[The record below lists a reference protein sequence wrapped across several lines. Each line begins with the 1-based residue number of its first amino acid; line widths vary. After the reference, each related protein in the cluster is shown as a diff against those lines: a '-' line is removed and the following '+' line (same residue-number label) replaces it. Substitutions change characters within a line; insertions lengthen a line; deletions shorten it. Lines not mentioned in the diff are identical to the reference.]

1 MIDSKRLRS
10 ADSRASGGGPRVLHL
25 FAAFP
30 SHTEHLEGRSSSGEV
45 RTLAC
50 RAVAHR
56 AYCASVHS
64 ESKTRRVARASLWSA
79 RCSSL
84 LRSAAPSP
92 HHTHAHPAA
101 ASAIPPLRRTRRAL
115 AHTLSHTSLS
125 RRLSI
130 APLLPFVAP
139 PLRRLCRAKLPPCRS
154 LMMRRRSLSPTSA
167 SRAAHT
173 LRRSLHL
180 SSLAAAAAAAAA
192 AASETY
198 NARRPPRAAPHVP
211 PRPP

>member
-25 FAAFP
+25 FTAFP
-30 SHTEHLEGRSSSGEV
+30 QSHGTLRRLE
-45 RTLAC
+45 A
-50 RAVAHR
+50 AVAR
-56 AYCASVHS
+56 CGLSLVGRWRIERTASVHS

-79 RCSSL
+79 RCSS
-84 LRSAAPSP
+84 SSQE
-92 HHTHAHPAA
+92 
-101 ASAIPPLRRTRRAL
+101 RRAL
-115 AHTLSHTSLS
+115 APPHTRSPSCGKRYPPPSSNSSSSRTLSHTSLS

-130 APLLPFVAP
+130 ASLLPFVAP

-173 LRRSLHL
+173 LRRSLHPF
-180 SSLAAAAAAAAA
+180 SSLAAAAAAA

-211 PRPP
+211 PRLS